1 VIDEHDGGWAV
12 DGRHVA
18 KDNGLKVI
26 YHYTRWCWVLLALA
40 SLVLQATRTVDIGEL
55 HETILD
61 KGELA
66 ITSLFDIEIIIRILA
81 ELPNWRSF
89 FVHGNNLLD
98 LILAIGST
106 IIQIPAIH
114 QSEVYPWL
122 TIFQLARF
130 YRVILEVPRMKPLMV
145 CLPLTVPQLCPL
157 MNLPVLACG
166 VRKHVWLGKHVALP
180 SFGQLHRGSGGCTIP
195 AWRPSVKRNY
205 ELWPAL
211 QLFSCYLSGV
221 LVRKLAERALCSHSG
236 RNTPWPSSPHCHFHI
251 LVVIVRQL

>member
-1 VIDEHDGGWAV
+1 MLSSLFPAVSSSSALLFSISGSSTSLWLSSQIRSRRLGQIPKRVPLELLRTWKWTNLLMREILISLFFFSLGPVVDEHDEGWAV

-122 TIFQLARF
+122 TIFQL
-130 YRVILEVPRMKPLMV
+130 
-145 CLPLTVPQLCPL
+145 
-157 MNLPVLACG
+157 
-166 VRKHVWLGKHVALP
+166 
-180 SFGQLHRGSGGCTIP
+180 
-195 AWRPSVKRNY
+195 
-205 ELWPAL
+205 
-211 QLFSCYLSGV
+211 
-221 LVRKLAERALCSHSG
+221 
-236 RNTPWPSSPHCHFHI
+236 
-251 LVVIVRQL
+251 